1 MLSIFQP
8 MPSRILR
15 DLLRSPPDRPGAPHF
30 ALQAKQCYGPVMEPG
45 RVPRNLRGQESPPTD
60 ARQLRSRR
68 ALTGALL
75 ALLGEMPFDQVT
87 IREITARAGTGYATF
102 FRHYPDKE
110 ALLGDVASQEIASLL
125 AMVVPLLGS
134 SGSGRTTSALCRHV
148 GENRKLWF
156 ALLTGGAAGI
166 LRAEFISQARDL
178 VRGVDQPES
187 WLPSDL
193 AVVYGTGS
201 TIDLLAWWL
210 AHDEAWSA
218 DEIAAILDRLIISP
232 LVDGR
237 PAPLPARS

>member
-1 MLSIFQP
+1 MEAK
-8 MPSRILR
+8 ILPR
-15 DLLRSPPDRPGAPHF
+15 SLRSQDG
-30 ALQAKQCYGPVMEPG
+30 
-45 RVPRNLRGQESPPTD
+45 SPTD
-60 ARQLRSRR
+60 ARQVRSRK

-75 ALLGEMPFDQVT
+75 VLLEAMPFDQVT

-125 AMVVPLLGS
+125 AMVIPMLGPD
-134 SGSGRTTSALCRHV
+134 GSGKTTSALCRHV
-148 GENRKLWF
+148 GVHRKLWF

-166 LRAEFISQARDL
+166 LRAEFIRQARDL
-178 VRGVDQPES
+178 VGNMDQPES

-210 AHDEAWSA
+210 AHDEAYSA
-218 DEIAAILDRLIISP
+218 DEIAAILDRLIIAP
-232 LVDGR
+232 LLDGR
-237 PAPLPARS
+237 TLPRSTAG